1 MLRFF
6 QLIVDG
12 IILGS
17 TYGICALGM
26 VVIFKAMDVI
36 NVAQGEFVMM
46 AAFFGFTF
54 RVLFGWSLVPSVL
67 LAICLIILLSL
78 VIERLALR
86 PLIKAPVWT
95 NIITTI
101 ALLII
106 LQSTARLI
114 WGPEPYTFPPYFSP
128 APFTIARINL
138 TQQDVA
144 IFSISIVYMILL
156 YFFFKYT
163 RIGKGMRA
171 VQMDKEAASLMGIS
185 VGKMYSYV
193 WVLNAI
199 FVGTIGILLAPLLG
213 VYSTMGLLFASK
225 GFVVAV
231 IGGFTSLVGS
241 IVGGF
246 LLGVIETLA
255 GYYISTAIKD
265 IISFFILIL
274 ILIFRPTGLFPE
286 SVTKRV

>member
-1 MLRFF
+1 MLRFV
-6 QLIVDG
+6 QLMVDG

-26 VVIFKAMDVI
+26 VVIFKATDVI
-36 NVAQGEFVMM
+36 NIAQGEFVMM
-46 AAFFGFTF
+46 TAFFGFTF
-54 RVLFGWSLVPSVL
+54 RALLGWSLIPSVL
-67 LAICLIILLSL
+67 AAVFLTIVLSL
-78 VIERLALR
+78 LIERLALR

-95 NIITTI
+95 NIITTM

-106 LQSTARLI
+106 LQSIARLI
-114 WGPEPYTFPPYFSP
+114 WGPEPYTFPPYLSRT
-128 APFTIARINL
+128 PFKVAGINL

-144 IFSISIVYMILL
+144 IFGISVVYMILL
-156 YFFFKYT
+156 YLFFKYT

-171 VQMDKEAASLMGIS
+171 VQMDKEAAALMGIS
-185 VGKMYSYV
+185 VKKMYSYV

-213 VYSTMGLLFASK
+213 VSSTMGFLFIK

-241 IVGGF
+241 IIGGF
-246 LLGVIETLA
+246 LVGVVETLA
-255 GYYISTAIKD
+255 GYYISTAMKD
-265 IISFFILIL
+265 IVSFFILIL
-274 ILIFRPTGLFPE
+274 ILIFKPTGLFPE